1 MKSQQFQFA
10 SYSPA
15 EFEQFRAAVMQD
27 GFQVTQSTIDTVSGH
42 IGSLT
47 YLTGAYNRNQ
57 QLLTVTIK
65 TSPWQTFQDA
75 DVEGNVL
82 RVTSR
87 QKKEAAA
94 VNTTAV
100 KSAVPTAGTG
110 QSIPPKAIVQPAP
123 KLPVTSPAVTPA
135 TLQPAVPIVPKP
147 AQTPVPTQTPKP
159 ADPVKTEEVKP
170 VEAAKP
176 AEAAPATPTESK

>member
-15 EFEQFRAAVMQD
+15 EFEQFRTAVMQD
-27 GFQVTQSTIDTVSGH
+27 GFQVTQNTIDTVSGH

-75 DVEGNVL
+75 DVEANVL
-82 RVTSR
+82 RVSSR
-87 QKKEAAA
+87 DKKAAAA
-94 VNTTAV
+94 VNATAV
-100 KSAVPTAGTG
+100 KSPAPIAGTG
-110 QSIPPKAIVQPAP
+110 QAILPKAIVQPAP
-123 KLPVTSPAVTPA
+123 KLPATSPAVTPA

-147 AQTPVPTQTPKP
+147 AQTPVP

-170 VEAAKP
+170 VETAKP